1 LKIPPLRKFFSLPAK
16 ERYIL
21 VKAFFLLI
29 IIRLGLWFLPF
40 RTLQKTIE
48 RLFHSPTTSHEPSLP
63 PEKFSWAVVAVSP
76 YVPSATCLAQALTLQ
91 SLLSREGIH
100 SDLEIG
106 VARDDVA
113 GIAAHA
119 WLEVEG
125 QVVIGGE
132 GMERYTRME
141 HRGRENNP

>member
-29 IIRLGLWFLPF
+29 IIRLSLWLLPF
-40 RTLQKTIE
+40 RTLQNTLE

-63 PEKFSWAVVAVSP
+63 SEKFSWAVVAISP

-91 SLLSREGIH
+91 ALLSKEGIH
-100 SDLEIG
+100 SDLRIG
-106 VARDDVA
+106 VARDDGT
-113 GIAAHA
+113 GITAHA
-119 WLEVEG
+119 WLEIDGKVI
-125 QVVIGGE
+125 IGGQE
-132 GMERYTRME
+132 RDRYTRLK
-141 HRGRENNP
+141 R